1 MSRRVMP
8 IIILI
13 VLLGCASVG
22 AATLESDHGRPYFM
36 PERERVRIQHLIT
49 TEDWARNALES
60 ARARAKHDGY
70 SAALLYALE
79 GDNINLAT
87 AKNWLMRYGTKG
99 GDLGERAL
107 KADEEFLK
115 QGQPW
120 LGDVYYQTDDRPLVA
135 FDWIYPALTA
145 EERKH
150 NHVRDFGIRQLPH
163 EGDGSMVSNSQL
175 SI

>member
-1 MSRRVMP
+1 
-8 IIILI
+8 
-13 VLLGCASVG
+13 
-22 AATLESDHGRPYFM
+22 M
-36 PERERVRIQHLIT
+36 PERERVRIQRLIT
-49 TEDWARNALES
+49 TEDWARNALE
-60 ARARAKHDGY
+60 RPARAKHDGY
-70 SAALLYALE
+70 WAALLYAFE

-87 AKNWLMRYGTKG
+87 AKDWLMRYGTKG

-145 EERKH
+145 EER
-150 NHVRDFGIRQLPH
+150 NIIMSGISASASFRMKAM
-163 EGDGSMVSNSQL
+163 DRWSQTPNL
-175 SI
+175 VFKPT